1 MKVIEIEQGSDEWNQ
16 LREGRLTGTKIGK
29 VFAKSRDDEEMFDT
43 SKPLLGFYELLAER
57 LTDADDLSSGIVRG
71 HELEAEALAKASEEL
86 GIDFVHGNVWELDK
100 NHIESPDG
108 YTEDL
113 TEAIEIKC
121 LSSARHIMAIRTN
134 QYPLEYMA
142 EYVNYFIVN
151 DKLKRLFVYLYDPRF
166 IEPKLRS
173 AVWVIERDD
182 IQLRIERMKEVK
194 KEVLKQIEKAIKE
207 MEDRC

>member
-1 MKVIEIEQGSDEWNQ
+1 MKVIEIEQGSEEWNQ

-57 LTDADDLSSGIVRG
+57 LTDADDLSSGIERG
-71 HELEAEALAKASEEL
+71 HELEAEALARASEEL
-86 GIDFVHGNVWELDK
+86 GIDFVHGNVWELDE

-108 YTEDL
+108 YSEDL

-121 LSSARHIMAIRTN
+121 LSSARHIMAIHKN
-134 QYPLEYMA
+134 QYPTEYMS
-142 EYVNYFIVN
+142 EYINYFIVN

-166 IEPKLRS
+166 IDDKFRS
-173 AVWVIERDD
+173 AVWVIERED
-182 IQLRIERMKEVK
+182 IQYRIERMNEVK
-194 KEVLKQIEKAIKE
+194 KEVLNQLDKAIKQ
-207 MEDRC
+207 MEGKC

>member
-1 MKVIEIEQGSDEWNQ
+1 MRIIEIEQGTDEWKQ
-16 LREGRLTGTKIGK
+16 LREGKLTGTKIGK
-29 VFAKSRDDEEMFDT
+29 VFAKSRDEAEMFDT

-57 LTDADDLSSGIVRG
+57 LTDADDLTSGIERG
-71 HELEAEALAKASEEL
+71 HELEAEALELASKEL
-86 GIDFVHGNVWELDK
+86 GIDFVHGNVWELDE

-134 QYPLEYMA
+134 QYPTEYMA

-151 DKLKRLFVYLYDPRF
+151 DKLKRLFVYLYDSRF

-182 IQLRIERMKEVK
+182 VQFRIERMKEIK
-194 KEVLKQIEKAIKE
+194 KEILKQLDRAVKE
-207 MEDRC
+207 MERQ

>member
-29 VFAKSRDDEEMFDT
+29 IFAKSRDDEQMFDT
-43 SKPLLGFYELLAER
+43 TKPLLGFYELLAER
-57 LTDADDLSSGIVRG
+57 LTDADDLSSSIERG

-86 GIDFVHGNVWELDK
+86 GIEFVHGNVWELDE

-121 LSSARHIMAIRTN
+121 LSSARHIMAIYTN
-134 QYPLEYMA
+134 QYPTEYMA
-142 EYVNYFIVN
+142 EYVNYFLVN
-151 DKLKRLFVYLYDPRF
+151 DKLKRLFVYLYDTRF
-166 IEPKLRS
+166 IEPKFRS

-182 IQLRIERMKEVK
+182 IQFRIERMKEVK
-194 KEVLKQIEKAIKE
+194 KEVLKQIDKAVKE
-207 MEDRC
+207 MERR

>member
-1 MKVIEIEQGSDEWNQ
+1 MRILEIEQGTDEWKQ

-29 VFAKSRDDEEMFDT
+29 VFAKSRDDAQMFDT

-57 LTDADDLSSGIVRG
+57 LTDADDLSSSIERG
-71 HELEAEALAKASEEL
+71 HELEAEALALASEEL
-86 GIDFVHGNVWELDK
+86 GIDFVHGNVWELDE

-134 QYPLEYMA
+134 QYPTEYMS
-142 EYVNYFIVN
+142 EYVNYFLVN
-151 DKLKRLFVYLYDPRF
+151 DKLKRLFVYLYDSRF

-182 IQLRIERMKEVK
+182 VQLHIERMKEIK
-194 KEVLKQIEKAIKE
+194 KEILKQLDRAVKE
-207 MEDRC
+207 LERQ